1 MVGSERKLVCV
12 HIHVRVHVYVCVYV
26 CICMC
31 VGITVESI
39 VVLCPVQ
46 CVWCHGLGQQMC
58 SETHLRHSVH
68 RLDVDVEEALD

>member
-1 MVGSERKLVCV
+1 MCAYTCACACVCVCVCV
-12 HIHVRVHVYVCVYV
+12 HMHV
-26 CICMC
+26 C